1 MQLKNSR
8 KARSGR
14 EGNKK
19 KAWSMGER
27 GGSKEQRAKSIE
39 LKNFNL

>member
-1 MQLKNSR
+1 MVAQR
-8 KARSGR
+8 KAR